1 MMNNMV
7 RRFCTQIF
15 RRCENY
21 CLQSTAVA
29 PPATSAH
36 NHHLDGD
43 ILPMRSREAF
53 QKSPTR
59 SPVRSPLDSTPYFS
73 NTAGDQCHNVLA
85 SSQVLI
91 GTNVLVTADTSFGQ
105 LDATPSS
112 NEEGDGQEPEDA
124 NDRRGGG
131 AGDGGGGRGKH
142 LRITALHTREPV
154 LSKAIVTDIRQES
167 PTVLGLTLR
176 VTNPGFYFKA
186 GQWVD
191 MFIPGLETVGGFSM
205 YSDPAQLENDG
216 TIDLGIKFTKWP
228 PAFWVHKQCHVG
240 SSVAIRAG
248 GDFFYSPE
256 IGDPT
261 YDLLLIAGGVG
272 INPLASILFHAAH
285 LHNSCNPDEYKP
297 GRVKLLYTAR
307 TPKDLLYKVRFD
319 ELQMETSKVSIEY
332 FCTRQQVSEDSGIH
346 AGKIQLENIRQ
357 AIEEL
362 DMDNMKALICGPP
375 PMIEA
380 MDTQL
385 LACGLSS
392 SQIYYEKWW

>member
-1 MMNNMV
+1 MCHKFSSDCVHKSPKKNSFIQFVIVVNNW
-7 RRFCTQIF
+7 
-15 RRCENY
+15 NSLPH
-21 CLQSTAVA
+21 LQSTAVA

-228 PAFWVHKQCHVG
+228 PAFWVHKQ
-240 SSVAIRAG
+240 
-248 GDFFYSPE
+248 
-256 IGDPT
+256 
-261 YDLLLIAGGVG
+261 
-272 INPLASILFHAAH
+272 
-285 LHNSCNPDEYKP
+285 
-297 GRVKLLYTAR
+297 
-307 TPKDLLYKVRFD
+307 VRFD